1 MPDNFLTGS
10 FVISNGKDGSTLE
23 GQTVYVSGTAT
34 AIESIKMEE
43 TRSTTDDAWYTI
55 TGIRI
60 NEPTQ
65 AGLYIHNGK
74 KVIIRK

>member
-1 MPDNFLTGS
+1 MQKKLHL
-10 FVISNGKDGSTLE
+10 K

-34 AIESIKMEE
+34 AIENITMEE
-43 TRSTTDDAWYTI
+43 ALSTTDDAWYTI

-60 NEPTQ
+60 NKPTQ
-65 AGLYIHNGK
+65 TGLYIHNGK

>member
-1 MPDNFLTGS
+1 M
-10 FVISNGKDGSTLE
+10 
-23 GQTVYVSGTAT
+23 SGTAT
-34 AIESIKMEE
+34 AIENITMEE
-43 TRSTTDDAWYTI
+43 ALSTTNDAWYTI

-60 NEPTQ
+60 NKPTQ